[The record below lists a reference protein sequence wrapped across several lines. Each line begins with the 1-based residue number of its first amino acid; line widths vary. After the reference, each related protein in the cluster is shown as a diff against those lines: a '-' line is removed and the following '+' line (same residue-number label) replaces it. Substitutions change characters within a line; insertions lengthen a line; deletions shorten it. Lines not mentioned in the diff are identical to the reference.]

1 MKRFILLLLGICMCF
16 FFSTGCTKSTNEE
29 VNVAAVVDEPSKVEM
44 PKELLEEV
52 YEEKVLEGMELSRIT
67 GEYIKE
73 ESVNRVPFAI
83 TINNLHKALPQSGI
97 GQASLY
103 YETLAEGEITRIIA
117 IFEDFD
123 AKKIGP
129 IRSARDY
136 FTYFALD
143 NGAVYVHHGG
153 SDGGYAAIRNRGL
166 ANIDGMVDSS
176 FWRDQIRVNAPG
188 MYEHSSYSSAEEL
201 IQSAMGKKFDM
212 TVKTVP
218 MFSFYDT
225 ETALGGE
232 ALTAKTVTLPYSSYQ
247 VSDFTYDEKDRLYYR
262 SQSGKPQ
269 IDELT
274 GETVTVKNIIIQ
286 ETEVSV
292 IPGDDQGRRN
302 VKLVGSGNGVLITNG
317 KARVITW
324 EKIDYKTPTKWYDEK
339 GNELKINPGKT
350 WICIFPTYLDYTL
363 E

>member
-1 MKRFILLLLGICMCF
+1 MKRFVLLFLVIGMCV
-16 FFSTGCTKSTNEE
+16 TGCSKNEE
-29 VNVAAVVDEPSKVEM
+29 VNTQDVSAELPKVEE
-44 PKELLEEV
+44 PKELEAITEEG
-52 YEEKVLEGMELSRIT
+52 KIPQGMALSRIK
-67 GEYIKE
+67 GEYINE
-73 ESVNRVPFAI
+73 DAVNRVPFAV

-123 AKKIGP
+123 SKKIGP

-143 NGAVYVHHGG
+143 NGAIYVHHGG
-153 SDGGYAAIRNRGL
+153 SDGGYGAIRNRGL
-166 ANIDGMVDSS
+166 YNIDGMADTA
-176 FWRDQIRVNAPG
+176 FWRDQTRVNAPG

-201 IQSAMGKKFDM
+201 IKSAVSKNFDM
-212 TVKTVP
+212 EVKTAP

-232 ALTAKTVTLPYSSYQ
+232 AIEAKTVTLPYSSYQ
-247 VSDFTYDEKDRLYYR
+247 VSSFTYNTEDRLYYR

-269 IDELT
+269 IDEST
-274 GETVTVKNIIIQ
+274 GETLTVKNIIIQ
-286 ETEVSV
+286 ETQIHV
-292 IPGDDQGRRN
+292 IAGDDQGRRN
-302 VKLVGSGNGVLITNG
+302 VKLVGGGSGVLITNG
-317 KARVITW
+317 RARTITW
-324 EKIDYKTPTKWYDEK
+324 EKIDHKTPTKWYDEK
-339 GNELKINPGKT
+339 GNELKINSGKT
-350 WICIFPTYLDYTL
+350 WVCIFPTYLDYTL